1 MVTEEV
7 LNVALISYHRTRPHE
22 GAVVAMRAA
31 LAVVAP
37 IIAAQERERVK
48 KLVANECEDLMQ
60 RTKTPIQRA
69 REDGH
74 LSEECHQE
82 GRWHGVND
90 LLEYV
95 EEVGPAAIRAL
106 GDAT

>member
-1 MVTEEV
+1 MNVVTEEV

-37 IIAAQERERVK
+37 IIAAQERERAI
-48 KLVANECEDLMQ
+48 VAAASALDAYGKWNGEITPERLM
-60 RTKTPIQRA
+60 KPIT
-69 REDGH
+69 
-74 LSEECHQE
+74 
-82 GRWHGVND
+82 
-90 LLEYV
+90 
-95 EEVGPAAIRAL
+95 AAIRAL

>member
-1 MVTEEV
+1 MSVVTHVPGEW
-7 LNVALISYHRTRPHE
+7 LNVA
-22 GAVVAMRAA
+22 VRAWVDGGGDLRQV
-31 LAVVAP
+31 LASVAP
-37 IIAAQERERVK
+37 LIAKAERERVK

-82 GRWHGVND
+82 GRWHGIND

-95 EEVGPAAIRAL
+95 EKIRAL